1 MRYCHPPTVSP
12 YNKIDD
18 DDNCLELY
26 FFFLEQE
33 GKLRIIALIEEGSV
47 TTPTHPP
54 TPDLNIN
61 YICAC

>member
-1 MRYCHPPTVSP
+1 MRYGHPLTVSP

-47 TTPTHPP
+47 TTPTHPH
-54 TPDLNIN
+54 LI
-61 YICAC
+61 